1 MVEGVWAMKR
11 LLWAWIGTRMAR
23 VEVRAKTLD
32 QTIRQGV
39 RLRHGP
45 FESAAVSACAA
56 IARASSP
63 EPSRSLMV
71 NPD

>member
-1 MVEGVWAMKR
+1 
-11 LLWAWIGTRMAR
+11 MAR